1 MPPQEVAAMLKNN
14 KMKLFGV
21 AMMLL
26 ALASC
31 DTIVAEPSNR
41 DDALVNVGEDLEL
54 DNNNYGVVYD
64 GLIEDGSINSVVF
77 NDVMYKIASKELE
90 KYYTGE
96 DAIFANK
103 EAFDAEVNKLVNE
116 KLYDYI
122 TSSSYL
128 TDNRFDEMKLVTALT
143 SELYDI
149 TPRKDASGN
158 DVDYNQGEV
167 VFTPETKA
175 NALENGYLG
184 GGDGTEDGGVVQPTD
199 ILHYNYKDY
208 KDRVLKREVYTQL
221 LTARYLESES
231 YSSLGRAYSRKVS
244 YIAIQKDS
252 SHPDA
257 AKKTIDAF
265 VDYYIGNSNGDVDLN
280 NLAKLWKGVDYS
292 NSDGELPTELKNII
306 NQYDLRTLADNI
318 EDEFKKVVEWDDV
331 NDTYKKDSDGNSI
344 ALPSDI
350 VDSTLES
357 SYTGSYTYLP
367 EIGKEKKD
375 IELAQ
380 KELVTEGWYIKNGG
394 LTDLPDAIRS
404 RLFDLRTANDFQ
416 TLKNNTGD
424 ELRGYIRQIN
434 GVNYLVPARTQNEE
448 SVSDVIMYDRDSET
462 YYIVIVEDALNST
475 SLSLANVE
483 KTVKENNPSASEEE
497 LEALID
503 AETIAR
509 RLNAHEVAKM
519 LGTKTTNV
527 SEATIFYLKA
537 ANIVFHDQDIYDY
550 FKDNYGDMFEDED

>member
-1 MPPQEVAAMLKNN
+1 MLKNN

-90 KYYTGE
+90 KYYSGE

-184 GGDGTEDGGVVQPTD
+184 GGDDTEDGGVVQPTD

-221 LTARYLESES
+221 LTARYLETES

-265 VDYYIGNSNGDVDLN
+265 VDYYISNSHGDVDLN

-306 NQYDLRTLADNI
+306 DQYDLRTLADNI

-350 VDSTLES
+350 VDATLES

-367 EIGKEKKD
+367 EVGKEKKD

-416 TLKNNTGD
+416 ALKNNTD
-424 ELRGYIRQIN
+424 EELRGYIRQIN

-483 KTVKENNPSASEEE
+483 KIVKNNNPSASEEE